1 MAKILRDHPEL
12 IQVEFKYFTARENT
26 RKKEE
31 EAATTTTEAGPSTI
45 ETLSGSSSELDWDFW
60 NNLSS
65 SDIDE

>member
-12 IQVEFKYFTARENT
+12 IQVEFKYFTTRENT
-26 RKKEE
+26 MKKEE
-31 EAATTTTEAGPSTI
+31 EAGPSTI